1 MHIAHPHRL
10 ITDSEGVD
18 FARRRQGGFACR
30 KRRGRERWGV
40 VRLLPD
46 GRLDKSL
53 SGDGTLVYDTPV
65 QVKVWDVAVQ
75 GNGKILVAGGW
86 GSYPTTDTL
95 VQRFT
100 ESGTPDAF
108 GPGGSSRR
116 IINLGGNDEATSIAL
131 QPGGEVL
138 VGSTSHTGQDRLI
151 RLFAGGDQDTGFGS
165 GGVLSLTY
173 NLETVALAPDGKI
186 VLGGAG
192 SLAGTNDAFA
202 VERRNADGTPDS
214 TFAGGSVALSGVV
227 PGEPAG
233 GIAFAVAPDGKIVS
247 AGETGTYP
255 GTRGVLIR
263 FKGQPD
269 PEPAPAPAPGVARPA
284 DALALSGLRLT
295 NRRFAVGRARTA
307 RIGPAQA
314 AAHRKRGTAF
324 VFRLNRSAV
333 VSIRIKRVAT
343 TRTGRRLRN
352 VALLKR
358 TARTG
363 GNRVRFSGRVGRRA
377 LRPGR
382 YSATLTAVNAEDK
395 RSKPAT
401 VAFRILRS

>member
-1 MHIAHPHRL
+1 MSVAVQQHRVVEGGSRARIATNLPGFHERRLGREIVLEVERGRVHIAHPHGL

-18 FARRRQGGFACR
+18 FARRRRGGFACR
-30 KRRGRERWGV
+30 KRRGRERCGV

-173 NLETVALAPDGKI
+173 NLETVALAPD
-186 VLGGAG
+186 
-192 SLAGTNDAFA
+192 SC
-202 VERRNADGTPDS
+202 
-214 TFAGGSVALSGVV
+214 SG
-227 PGEPAG
+227 
-233 GIAFAVAPDGKIVS
+233 
-247 AGETGTYP
+247 
-255 GTRGVLIR
+255 
-263 FKGQPD
+263 
-269 PEPAPAPAPGVARPA
+269 
-284 DALALSGLRLT
+284 
-295 NRRFAVGRARTA
+295 
-307 RIGPAQA
+307 
-314 AAHRKRGTAF
+314 
-324 VFRLNRSAV
+324 
-333 VSIRIKRVAT
+333 
-343 TRTGRRLRN
+343 
-352 VALLKR
+352 
-358 TARTG
+358 
-363 GNRVRFSGRVGRRA
+363 
-377 LRPGR
+377 
-382 YSATLTAVNAEDK
+382 
-395 RSKPAT
+395 
-401 VAFRILRS
+401 